1 MLKVTTSEGGLK
13 LQNYLGLAT
22 MAVIGVAIGSFFFK
36 QGESKSAEFAVI
48 SPIPYREEA
57 IANMTTRQDT
67 NVELNHLYGGV
78 PNPTPINII
87 RLVTGT
93 PSYGP
98 YDPGVGL

>member
-13 LQNYLGLAT
+13 VNNYLGFAT
-22 MAVIGVAIGSFFFK
+22 IAVIGVAAIACLRT
-36 QGESKSAEFAVI
+36 ESKNADFVVI
-48 SPIPYREEA
+48 PPIPYREEA
-57 IANMTTRQDT
+57 IANATSRQ
-67 NVELNHLYGGV
+67 NSNIELNHLYGGV

-93 PSYGP
+93 PSYVP